1 MILYTVM
8 PQEVIYQSE
17 QEQSVH
23 EQVDYAGVPLLV
35 EMKGNEAEV
44 VQILSTN
51 PMDFLNPHIAP
62 GQKLKLNLTGIQ
74 SASQGQNML

>member
-8 PQEVIYQSE
+8 PQEVVYD
-17 QEQSVH
+17 QE
-23 EQVDYAGVPLLV
+23 VDYAGEPLLV

-51 PMDFLNPHIAP
+51 PMDFLNPDIAP
-62 GQKLKLNLTGIQ
+62 GQKIKLKI
-74 SASQGQNML
+74 

>member
-8 PQEVIYQSE
+8 PQEVVYGQEI
-17 QEQSVH
+17 EQSVH

-51 PMDFLNPHIAP
+51 PMDFLNPDIAP
-62 GQKLKLNLTGIQ
+62 GQKIKLKI
-74 SASQGQNML
+74 